1 MQQFKWINILK
12 GFAMGTSD
20 LVPGVSGGTIA
31 LLLGIYNQFIASI
44 SGIFSRRF
52 GQVLHFNPIII
63 GMLLAMGSL
72 SNLFNYLLSQHHIPT
87 MFSLVD

>member
-12 GFAMGTSD
+12 GFAMERVTWY
-20 LVPGVSGGTIA
+20 LVLAVGTIA

-52 GQVLHFNPIII
+52 WPSFYIFNPHYNWNVTGNGI
-63 GMLLAMGSL
+63 
-72 SNLFNYLLSQHHIPT
+72 T
-87 MFSLVD
+87 K

>member
-52 GQVLHFNPIII
+52 LAKFYIFNPHYNWNVTGNGI
-63 GMLLAMGSL
+63 
-72 SNLFNYLLSQHHIPT
+72 T
-87 MFSLVD
+87 K